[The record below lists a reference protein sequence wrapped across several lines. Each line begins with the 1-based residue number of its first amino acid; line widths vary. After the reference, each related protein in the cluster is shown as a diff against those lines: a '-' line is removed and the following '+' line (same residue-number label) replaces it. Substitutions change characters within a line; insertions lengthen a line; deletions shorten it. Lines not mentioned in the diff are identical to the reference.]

1 MTAISAH
8 TLKESFLLFP
18 AIKICCNL
26 VISPQA
32 VYKADMEWIRGC
44 GWVPHEC
51 VDVVKVKHAQKI
63 LADVSSAVQNIKTLL
78 FLII

>member
-1 MTAISAH
+1 
-8 TLKESFLLFP
+8 
-18 AIKICCNL
+18 
-26 VISPQA
+26 
-32 VYKADMEWIRGC
+32 MEWIRGC